1 MRWRRAT
8 GRGTSPLSHLPCRC
22 PDDPLYFNHFF
33 SLAVAGK
40 PFSFCP
46 DMVTKMPPHRP
57 GRTKAD
63 LIDAVYDRHGGLTK
77 NEAAEIVDTI
87 FKTVKT
93 SLADGRPVKIKNFGT
108 FEITRRPGRLGVN
121 PVSGERI
128 FIRPHRGLSFKPAR
142 RLKDE
147 MVGRQ
152 KE

>member
-1 MRWRRAT
+1 
-8 GRGTSPLSHLPCRC
+8 
-22 PDDPLYFNHFF
+22 
-33 SLAVAGK
+33 
-40 PFSFCP
+40 
-46 DMVTKMPPHRP
+46 MVTRKNVPPHRP

-77 NEAAEIVDTI
+77 DEAAEIVDTI

-108 FEITRRPGRLGVN
+108 FEITRRPGRVGVN
-121 PVSGERI
+121 PVSGEKI

-152 KE
+152 EE